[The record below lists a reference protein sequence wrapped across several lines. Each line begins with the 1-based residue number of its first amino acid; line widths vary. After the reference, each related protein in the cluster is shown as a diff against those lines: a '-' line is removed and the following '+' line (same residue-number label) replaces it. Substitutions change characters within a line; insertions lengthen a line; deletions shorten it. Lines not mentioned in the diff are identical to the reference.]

1 MNVSF
6 VIAQQSV
13 SFVVSQITNLGSTT
27 TAMIVNFTS
36 VSTTLT
42 SSLFVG
48 KSLNDVAVIANGT
61 ELDTISECSIS
72 GNTITLNTSLGG
84 SGRAKVIIV

>member
-48 KSLNDVAVIANGT
+48 KSLNDIAIIANGI
-61 ELDTISECSIS
+61 ELDTLNEASIS
-72 GNTITLNTSLGG
+72 GNTITLVTDLGG
-84 SGRAKVIIV
+84 TGRAKVLIV